1 MLSRRERLTRRSK
14 LVPLELSVLL
24 EKPPEVKEMH
34 LLVRRP
40 GPRNELRRKQQ
51 LRAPGVKETKAKAA
65 KEKEKEKRTMACAM
79 KNETK
84 ACAARLNANSSTT
97 ILNPNATRVLQLLAH
112 GADDP
117 GAEEVD
123 LEAAKETEGLRI
135 S

>member
-1 MLSRRERLTRRSK
+1 M
-14 LVPLELSVLL
+14 LL
-24 EKPPEVKEMH
+24 EKPQGVKEMH
-34 LLVRRP
+34 LLLRRP
-40 GPRNELRRKQQ
+40 GPRSELQRKQQ
-51 LRAPGVKETKAKAA
+51 LRTPGVKETKAKAA

-79 KNETK
+79 KKETK

-123 LEAAKETEGLRI
+123 LEAAKETEGLKI
-135 S
+135 